1 VYHSNRAAC
10 LLKLEQFEPAVE
22 DCSAALELDAGYVKA
37 LGRRAQA
44 YEKLDKLTEAVADA
58 KAIAELDAT
67 SRAAKTNVERL
78 EKLEAEKLEREK
90 EEMLGPCTHAPVCT
104 TGGPGCTHVFVSDL
118 RRRLTPIHTLTPRAG
133 KLKDLGNMF
142 LGNFGMSLDNFKAT
156 KDESTGS
163 YNISYEPNGAA

>member
-90 EEMLGPCTHAPVCT
+90 EEMLG
-104 TGGPGCTHVFVSDL
+104 
-118 RRRLTPIHTLTPRAG
+118 